1 MLFLVFKQGCILVL
15 DHIFNHTEN
24 NNQENLQE
32 AGQES
37 ENTNNE
43 LLKCQADLHQY
54 KESLLRISA
63 DFENFKKRTLKEK
76 ATWIEEAHAAVIL
89 NLLDIVDNF
98 DRALTQPI
106 SNEDSQKLGVW
117 LQGFEMIRKSLY
129 ELLARY
135 DVKELSPNLP
145 FDPQFHEA
153 ISQVDS
159 TSVASGEIVQTVQKG
174 FLAKDRVLRV
184 AKVIVA
190 R

>member
-1 MLFLVFKQGCILVL
+1 MLYLVFKQGCILVL
-15 DHIFNHTEN
+15 DNIFNHNEN
-24 NNQENLQE
+24 DNQENLHQPV
-32 AGQES
+32 QES
-37 ENTNNE
+37 GANNE
-43 LLKCQADLHQY
+43 LVKCQADLQQY

-63 DFENFKKRTLKEK
+63 DFENFKKRTLREK
-76 ATWIEEAHAAVIL
+76 ATWIEEAHSAVIL

-98 DRALTQPI
+98 DRAFAQPI
-106 SNEDSQKLGVW
+106 SNEENQIFGVW

-135 DVKELSPNLP
+135 DVKELAPNLP

-174 FLAKDRVLRV
+174 FLVKDRVLRV

-190 R
+190 K